1 MPGLT
6 AEERERLSTALDRLA
21 PTGADPN
28 GSATVA
34 AVSLVLRELATDADE
49 QDPVRRHGQVL
60 AERIWNRVDPAT
72 IDALKHELDRV
83 GLDQL

>member
-6 AEERERLSTALDRLA
+6 AEDRERLSTALDRLA

-28 GSATVA
+28 GAATLA
-34 AVSLVLRELATDADE
+34 AVSLLLRELATDADA
-49 QDPVRRHGQVL
+49 QDPVRRHGDVL
-60 AERIWNRVDPAT
+60 AQRIWHSVDEAT

-83 GLDQL
+83 GLHQL

>member
-6 AEERERLSTALDRLA
+6 AEDRERLSTALDRLA

-28 GSATVA
+28 GPATVA
-34 AVSLVLRELATDADE
+34 AVSLLLRELATEADD
-49 QDPVRRHGQVL
+49 QDPLCRHGQAL
-60 AERIWNRVDPAT
+60 SQRIWNRVDDDT